1 MAISKRSERPSP
13 WLARYQGPD
22 GKERSKAFRRKVDAE
37 RWLVTQEVDRLRGQW
52 TDPRLAKTT
61 FREWVPTYTAARVHL
76 APSTRAT
83 SESLIRNHVLPHF
96 GSRPLGSVTQTDVQ
110 AFVSELQADG
120 LAPSTIRQCYLLAA
134 GVFSS
139 AVDSDL
145 IARSPCRG
153 INLPKPEHTEMRF
166 LRPEEVTALTEA
178 TDPRYAA
185 LVSTAAYTG
194 ARFGELAALQ
204 VSHLNLLRGTLTVA
218 QSLSEVKGRT
228 SIRSPKTAAS
238 RRQIALPRFLCDVL
252 GEQMANHPPA
262 DGYVFTSPN
271 GEVLRRTNFRRRTF
285 LPAVRASVGE
295 PMRFHDL
302 RHTHVALLIA
312 QGEHPKVIQTRL
324 GHSSIQVTLDLYGH
338 LFEGLD
344 EAAAE
349 RLDEMFAA
357 NRADQI
363 RTKPDQTVV
372 ELASRTRENPRR
384 TGVSLGRAG
393 RI

>member
-1 MAISKRSERPSP
+1 
-13 WLARYQGPD
+13 
-22 GKERSKAFRRKVDAE
+22 
-37 RWLVTQEVDRLRGQW
+37 
-52 TDPRLAKTT
+52 
-61 FREWVPTYTAARVHL
+61 
-76 APSTRAT
+76 
-83 SESLIRNHVLPHF
+83 
-96 GSRPLGSVTQTDVQ
+96 VTQTDVQ
-110 AFVSELQADG
+110 AFVSELQATG

-145 IARSPCRG
+145 IARTPCRK
-153 INLPKPEHTEMRF
+153 IKLPKAEHNEMRF
-166 LRPEEVTALTEA
+166 LTADEVTALTEA
-178 TDPRYAA
+178 IDPRYAA
-185 LVSTAAYTG
+185 VISTAAYTG
-194 ARFGELAALQ
+194 ARFGEVAALQ
-204 VSHLNLLRGTLTVA
+204 VSRLDLLRGTLTIA

-228 SIRSPKTAAS
+228 SIRPPKTAAS
-238 RRQIALPRFLCDVL
+238 RRQIALPRFLCDIV
-252 GEQMANHPPA
+252 GEHLAHHPSA

-302 RHTHVALLIA
+302 RHTHVAMLIA

-344 EAAAE
+344 EAAAG
-349 RLDEMFAA
+349 RLDETFAA

-363 RTKPDQTVV
+363 RTKTDQTVV
-372 ELASRTRENPRR
+372 ELSSKTRENPR
-384 TGVSLGRAG
+384 
-393 RI
+393 